1 MKQRTAAVDLALDA
15 GRSTLHLRGDVGAQC
30 SSDLAEAARELSR
43 RQGDVVVEC
52 GDAARLD
59 PSALRFLTS
68 LERDLA
74 GQQRRLHLTAV
85 PERLRTL
92 VLLAGLAPG
101 K

>member
-1 MKQRTAAVDLALDA
+1 MKHRTAAVDLALD
-15 GRSTLHLRGDVGAQC
+15 GRRSTLRLRGDVGAQC
-30 SSDLAEAARELSR
+30 SSDLQRAAQALSR

-52 GDAARLD
+52 GDTARLD
-59 PSALRFLTS
+59 ASALRFLTS

-74 GQQRRLHLTAV
+74 GQQRRLRLASV
-85 PERLRTL
+85 PEGLRTL

>member
-1 MKQRTAAVDLALDA
+1 MKQRTAAVDLVEDD
-15 GRSTLHLRGDVGAQC
+15 GQSTLRLRGDVGAQC
-30 SSDLAEAARELSR
+30 SSELERAARALSR

-52 GDAARLD
+52 KDAARLD

-74 GQQRRLHLTAV
+74 GQQRRLHLTSV